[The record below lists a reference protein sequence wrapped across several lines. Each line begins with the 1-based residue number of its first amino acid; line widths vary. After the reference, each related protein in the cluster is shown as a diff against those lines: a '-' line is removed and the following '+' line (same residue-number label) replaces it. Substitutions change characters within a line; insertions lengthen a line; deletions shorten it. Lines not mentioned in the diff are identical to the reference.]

1 MLLLLLASTAWGID
15 TDGDGLEDA
24 DEVLASLPP
33 LVADSDGD
41 GLYDHLDA
49 DMDGDG
55 VVNVDECRSGGVSG
69 LALDNGGF
77 EEPAYSGTGYDLLN
91 ESSVPGW
98 ETSAP
103 DHLIELWYGG
113 FIKPAYEGQ
122 QIVEL
127 NANYASTLYQDVTT
141 TYGDTYI
148 YAFSHRG
155 RAGTDTMRFSLSG
168 IEVRTVSDGPGAWG
182 RYGGVVTIVDAMTS
196 FQFEAVASSCGASC
210 GNLLD
215 AISFTP
221 ACDLDSDGDGIPDAL
236 DTDSDNDGVLDS
248 VDVCPGADDAV
259 EDPDGDLLCGSSDA
273 CPLDAWN
280 DADADG
286 ACGDVDLCAGFDD
299 AIDLDGDGTP
309 DGCDSDRDG
318 DGYDESVDCDEDNP
332 AVGAASTYYPDLDG
346 DGYGVTAS
354 AFTTCAPGVVFVL
367 SDGDCDDTR
376 TDVNPGAYEYCDTAG
391 ADEDCDG
398 LAEDA
403 DPDVLGGSV
412 WHLDF
417 DGDGHGSALTSDA
430 TTACVAP
437 LGYITSS
444 DDCEDASATA
454 LPGGT
459 ESCDGLDN
467 DCDGTTDETTDCFDD
482 DGDGITEVAGDCDDT
497 TPAIGPTVAE
507 VEDGIDQDCDGFVDD
522 GTDAFDDDG
531 DGLTEHD
538 GDCDDGDA
546 SVGTATAWYDDRD
559 ADGHGAMLY
568 AISCDPPA
576 GTSALADDCDD
587 GDDDIHPGAVEDCDE
602 EEDLNCDGSFGWAD
616 ADGDRWAACLECDD
630 GSPTTHPGAVE
641 VCDGF
646 DNDCNGA
653 TDDGAANAS
662 TWYADLDG
670 DGVGTDPVEVSCTG
684 GAGLAAVSDD
694 CDDNDPSRAEDCST
708 DTGVDTGSTDT
719 ATDTGVDTGPTDTGV
734 DTDTDAPVCEPP
746 QYGGG
751 WSCSTTGSTP
761 LGLLAWAALALRRR
775 KRA

>member
-168 IEVRTVSDGPGAWG
+168 IEVRTVSDGPVAWG

-299 AIDLDGDGTP
+299 VIDLDADGTP
-309 DGCDSDRDG
+309 DGCDIDRDG
-318 DGYDESVDCDEDNP
+318 DGVEESVDCNEDDP

-367 SDGDCDDTR
+367 SHGDCDDTR
-376 TDVNPGAYEYCDTAG
+376 TDVNPGAYEYCDTAS

-430 TTACVAP
+430 ITACVAP
-437 LGYITSS
+437 LGYVTSS

-482 DGDGITEVAGDCDDT
+482 DSDGITEVAGDCDDT

-568 AISCDPPA
+568 AISCDPPV

-684 GAGLAAVSDD
+684 GVGLAAVSGD

-719 ATDTGVDTGPTDTGV
+719 ATDTGV

>member
-15 TDGDGLEDA
+15 TDGDGLEDT

-113 FIKPAYEGQ
+113 FIMPAYEGQ

-259 EDPDGDLLCGSSDA
+259 EDTDGDLLCGSSDA

-299 AIDLDGDGTP
+299 AIDLDADGTP
-309 DGCDSDRDG
+309 DGCDIDRDG
-318 DGYDESVDCDEDNP
+318 DGVEESVDCNENDP

-391 ADEDCDG
+391 VDEDCDG

-403 DPDVLGGSV
+403 DPDVLGGAV

-437 LGYITSS
+437 LGYVTSS

-467 DCDGTTDETTDCFDD
+467 DCDGTTDETTACYDD
-482 DGDGITEVAGDCDDT
+482 DGDGFAEVAGDCDDT
-497 TPAIGPTVAE
+497 TASIGPSVVE

-546 SVGTATAWYDDRD
+546 SVGTATEWYDDRD

-684 GAGLAAVSDD
+684 GVGLAAVSGD

-719 ATDTGVDTGPTDTGV
+719 ATDTGVDTGSTDTGV

-751 WSCSTTGSTP
+751 WSCSTSGSTP